1 MSFHLY
7 RPDLPL
13 SQQPRPLFQSHI
25 PAGFPSPADDFIE
38 KPLDLND
45 YAIKHP
51 AATFFAWCE
60 GESLRDLGINDGDL
74 LIIDRSIEPRHGM
87 IVVAAIRGELTCK
100 ILDLKGMALRSANS
114 EYPSFS
120 IQGLDDLVIEGVVT
134 HTVKRHI
141 TP

>member
-1 MSFHLY
+1 MHPYLRLLGWHFRYKS
-7 RPDLPL
+7 
-13 SQQPRPLFQSHI
+13 
-25 PAGFPSPADDFIE
+25 A
-38 KPLDLND
+38 LND